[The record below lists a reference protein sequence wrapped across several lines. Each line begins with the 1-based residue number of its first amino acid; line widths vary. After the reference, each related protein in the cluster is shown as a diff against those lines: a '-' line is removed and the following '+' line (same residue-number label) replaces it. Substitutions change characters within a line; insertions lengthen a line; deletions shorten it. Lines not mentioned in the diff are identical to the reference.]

1 MILSWILVAV
11 IVAATT
17 VGDILQSMEM
27 KRHGAIED
35 FRPSGIKA
43 SLIHFARKPFLI
55 MAILCMAVSFFSFM
69 LLLSVADLSFAVP
82 ATAASYV
89 LETVL
94 ASVLLKERICFR
106 RWAGALLVAG
116 GVALLAV

>member
-1 MILSWILVAV
+1 MTQWLLVGL

-17 VGDILQSMEM
+17 GGDILQSLEM
-27 KRHGAIED
+27 KRHGPIDDFAPKGVWAKIVELGKRPLLLYAI
-35 FRPSGIKA
+35 
-43 SLIHFARKPFLI
+43 FL
-55 MAILCMAVSFFSFM
+55 MAVSFFSFM
-69 LLLSVADLSFAVP
+69 LLLTIADLSFAVP

-94 ASVLLKERICFR
+94 AKLILREQITPL

-116 GVALLAV
+116 GVLLLAV

>member
-1 MILSWILVAV
+1 MMKWLLVGL

-17 VGDILQSMEM
+17 VGDILQRMEM

-35 FRPSGIKA
+35 FGPSGIWAK
-43 SLIHFARKPFLI
+43 LVDFAKRPFLI
-55 MAILCMAVSFFSFM
+55 WAVFCIALSFFSFM
-69 LLLSVADLSFAVP
+69 LLLSIADLSFAVP

-89 LETVL
+89 VETIL
-94 ASVLLKERICFR
+94 AKIILREHVNHL

-116 GVALLAV
+116 GVLLLAV